1 MSEKKK
7 RGKEFD
13 NPYSVAKAITKG
25 NVLTKLSMVVLGLGN
40 IAHHQIIKGL
50 GMLAIEIAFIA
61 FMVMKGAG
69 YIVDLV
75 HLGGQEQQKVWSEA
89 KQIYEYTKGDNSL
102 LMLLFGVATCF
113 LVAAFIIFWRGSVKS
128 AYKMQCLSEAGK
140 KIPTFKEDIKS
151 LFDKDLHR
159 TLLTLPIL
167 GILIFTVLP
176 LVFMICMAFT
186 NYSKVDAH
194 TTIFNWVGLANFEK
208 VLNIGDSIGSTFWS
222 VLGWTLIWAV
232 AATFSN
238 YILGMILAIVINRKG
253 TRCKAFWRFCF
264 VLSAAVPQFVSLLL
278 MRTIFSQ
285 NGIVNTLLL
294 NAGIIEKAIPF
305 WSNTM
310 LARVMVVV
318 INIWVGIPFT
328 MLQVTGVLQ
337 NIPAD
342 LYEAA
347 TVDGAGPVRTF
358 FSITLPYMLFV
369 TGPYLENQ
377 QELVHRMIDD
387 GHIVGNQT
395 VNHPNLPKQSVETAQ
410 KELSDLNKMCEE
422 MYGVSMK
429 YMRPPEG
436 EYSERVLAVAKDM
449 GYRTILWS
457 FAYKDWDI
465 NMQQGADYAFNQ
477 VTPYLHDGAILL
489 LHAVSSDNANA
500 LEDIINYAKNEGY
513 TFESLDELQ

>member
-1 MSEKKK
+1 MPGKTK

-13 NPYSVAKAITKG
+13 NPYSVTNAITKG
-25 NVLTKLSMVVLGLGN
+25 DGLTKLSMLVLGLGN
-40 IAHHQIIKGL
+40 IVRHQVIKGI
-50 GMLAIEIAFIA
+50 GMLAVEIAFIA
-61 FMVMKGAG
+61 FMVMRGAG
-69 YIVDLV
+69 YLVDLF
-75 HLGGQEQQKVWSEA
+75 HLGGEEQQKVWSEA
-89 KQIYEYTKGDNSL
+89 KQIYEYTQGDNSL

-113 LVAAFIIFWRGSVKS
+113 VIVAFIIFWRGSVKS
-128 AYKMQCLSEAGK
+128 AYKVQCLSQSGK
-140 KIPTFKEDIKS
+140 KVPTFVEDIKG

-167 GILIFTVLP
+167 GIIIFTVLP

-194 TTIFNWVGLANFEK
+194 TTIFNWVGLANFAK
-208 VLNIGDSIGSTFWS
+208 VLNFGDSIGSTFWS

-253 TRCKAFWRFCF
+253 TRAKAFWRFCF

-305 WSNTM
+305 WSNTT

-369 TGPYLENQ
+369 TAPYLITTFTGNVNNFNVIYLLSGGNPTPVGSTAGKTDLLVTWLYKLTVDNQ
-377 QELVHRMIDD
+377 YY
-387 GHIVGNQT
+387 
-395 VNHPNLPKQSVETAQ
+395 NLGAVIGIMTF
-410 KELSDLNKMCEE
+410 
-422 MYGVSMK
+422 V
-429 YMRPPEG
+429 
-436 EYSERVLAVAKDM
+436 VLAVVSLIT
-449 GYRTILWS
+449 YRNTGS
-457 FAYKDWDI
+457 Y
-465 NMQQGADYAFNQ
+465 
-477 VTPYLHDGAILL
+477 
-489 LHAVSSDNANA
+489 
-500 LEDIINYAKNEGY
+500 KNEEG
-513 TFESLDELQ
+513 FQ

>member
-13 NPYSVAKAITKG
+13 NPYSVAKAVTKG
-25 NVLTKLSMVVLGLGN
+25 NVLTKLSMVILGLGN

-128 AYKMQCLSEAGK
+128 AYKMQCLAEAGK

-194 TTIFNWVGLANFEK
+194 TTIFNWVGLANFAK

-305 WSNTM
+305 WSNTT

-369 TGPYLENQ
+369 TGPYLITTFTGNVNNFNVIYLLTGGNPTPVGSTAGRTDLLVTWLYKLTVDNQ
-377 QELVHRMIDD
+377 YY
-387 GHIVGNQT
+387 
-395 VNHPNLPKQSVETAQ
+395 NLGAVIGILTF
-410 KELSDLNKMCEE
+410 
-422 MYGVSMK
+422 V
-429 YMRPPEG
+429 
-436 EYSERVLAVAKDM
+436 VLAVVSLIT
-449 GYRTILWS
+449 YRNTGS
-457 FAYKDWDI
+457 Y
-465 NMQQGADYAFNQ
+465 
-477 VTPYLHDGAILL
+477 
-489 LHAVSSDNANA
+489 
-500 LEDIINYAKNEGY
+500 KNEEG
-513 TFESLDELQ
+513 FQ